1 MNGRIIFGIFMV
13 LIYLAVGVL
22 FIANVFNID
31 NTGITIAVG
40 VILIIYGIWR
50 GFRLYKGMN

>member
-22 FIANVFNID
+22 FITNVFNID
-31 NTGITIAVG
+31 NTGISIAVG

>member
-1 MNGRIIFGIFMV
+1 MNGRIIFGIVMV
-13 LIYLAVGVL
+13 LIYVAVGIL
-22 FIANVFNID
+22 FITNVFNID
-31 NTGITIAVG
+31 NSGISIAVG